1 MTVEELKYEIS
12 DSLNFIATLNG
23 IMAERTKFML
33 EYIKDSGMRAEIA
46 LVAKANE
53 RFVKYMAGRMN
64 YKDVASYREKIE
76 LSNEKIASL
85 SVIYG
90 RIRFLNPDD
99 LAKYEDEVVSQIVIQ
114 K

>member
-1 MTVEELKYEIS
+1 MTVEQLKHEIS
-12 DSLNFIATLNG
+12 DSLNFMATLNG

-46 LVAKANE
+46 LATKANE
-53 RFVKYMAGRMN
+53 RFVNYMAGRMN
-64 YKDVASYREKIE
+64 YKDAAAYREKIE

-90 RIRFLNPDD
+90 RIRFLKPND
-99 LAKYEDEVVSQIVIQ
+99 LAKYEDEVVKQIIIE
-114 K
+114 